1 MSYDA
6 STHASIPAGATL
18 FTNRNDAESVIGDN
32 ILRFGEFFDNEPLAS
47 PIFIVS
53 PTFTEHDAASTDNTD
68 MQDIICTA
76 SNTTDRRVLAVKS
89 SVNVGGT
96 DNENRP
102 FNIFAIQLG
111 EVGSDI
117 LFNPDVFGEDECPEG
132 QILCEGQCRGDI
144 TLCNDGVP
152 QP

>member
-1 MSYDA
+1 
-6 STHASIPAGATL
+6 
-18 FTNRNDAESVIGDN
+18 
-32 ILRFGEFFDNEPLAS
+32 
-47 PIFIVS
+47 
-53 PTFTEHDAASTDNTD
+53 

-117 LFNPDVFGEDECPEG
+117 LFNPNVFGQDECGEG
-132 QILCEGQCRGDI
+132 QKLCQGECIGELEICSDE
-144 TLCNDGVP
+144 L
-152 QP
+152 